1 MTVTLDRPP
10 ATGTS
15 MTPPVRTVDLVL
27 VPFDETTY
35 GVDIPDH
42 RGERFARGAFS
53 DLVASRDPA
62 QWAHIRLTD
71 SHLDGPERRPVA
83 RAIALFETKA
93 GLLGTFRFFNT
104 PEGRSA
110 FENVR
115 EGTYGGASIE
125 FIERESRTIA
135 GQIREV
141 TRATLAAVSL
151 VDNPAY
157 DGAIIF
163 GLHENDHPVRLAV
176 PDHRPPT
183 SKSRTLP
190 LATAPVTSTPTSRP
204 PHTPPRVTR
213 TTAELL
219 IPPRTPAQIRA
230 DDDARLQREVYLEA
244 REGGAWNAKARV
256 MVARARRRGVS
267 AAELHVI
274 WNIHADTW

>member
-15 MTPPVRTVDLVL
+15 TTPPVRTVDLVL

-71 SHLDGPERRPVA
+71 SHLHGPERRPVA
-83 RAIALFETKA
+83 RAIALFETEA

-115 EGTYGGASIE
+115 EGTYGGASVE
-125 FIERESRTIA
+125 FIPDTVRTLP
-135 GQIREV
+135 GRIREV

-157 DGAIIF
+157 DGAVIY
-163 GLHENDHPVRLAV
+163 GLHENDNPVRLAM
-176 PDHRPPT
+176 PEHRPPT
-183 SKSRTLP
+183 SKSRNITP
-190 LATAPVTSTPTSRP
+190 PTTAPPTTSRP
-204 PHTPPRVTR
+204 GRTPPRVTR

-219 IPPRTPAQIRA
+219 IPPRTPAQVRA
-230 DDDARLQREVYLEA
+230 DDDARLEREIKMDAMLHG
-244 REGGAWNAKARV
+244 RWNAKARV
-256 MVARARRRGVS
+256 MVERARRRGAS
-267 AAELHVI
+267 PAEQAETWRLFTDDI
-274 WNIHADTW
+274 W